1 MKPGA
6 ADYTKQRATMSN
18 SRNEPH
24 HPAAAGEADHLIL
37 SQEQLNYGVERVVS
51 GYARLEK
58 YLVTETKTIQVE
70 VTHEEVRLVHEPP
83 ADVAG
88 NQRGADFSSV
98 MNDGSPDTESR
109 WMYLSREEIVV
120 SKRVVPVERVRLQVH
135 SVTEQQQIT
144 EDVRSEKLE
153 TDTPTVDPI

>member
-1 MKPGA
+1 M
-6 ADYTKQRATMSN
+6 TNRQ
-18 SRNEPH
+18 NEPH

-37 SQEQLNYGVERVVS
+37 SQEQLNYGINRMVS

-58 YLVTETKTIQVE
+58 YVVTETKTIQVE
-70 VTHEEVRLVHEPP
+70 VTHEEVRLVHELP
-83 ADVAG
+83 ADGSGDQPGAG
-88 NQRGADFSSV
+88 STTV
-98 MNDGSPDTESR
+98 MNNGSPNTESR

-135 SVTEQQQIT
+135 SVTEQRQIT

-153 TDTPTVDPI
+153 TENPTVDPIR